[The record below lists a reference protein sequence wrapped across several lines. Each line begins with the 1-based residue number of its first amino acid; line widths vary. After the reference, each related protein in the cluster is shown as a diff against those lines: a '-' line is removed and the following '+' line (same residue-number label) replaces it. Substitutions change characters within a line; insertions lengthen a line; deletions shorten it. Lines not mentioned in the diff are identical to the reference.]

1 MDRNTWSIKKKKPK
15 LYVYNFQQVSNI
27 GAKKIGII
35 KKILQP

>member
-1 MDRNTWSIKKKKPK
+1 MDRNTWSIKTKKNK

-27 GAKKIGII
+27 GAKKMGII